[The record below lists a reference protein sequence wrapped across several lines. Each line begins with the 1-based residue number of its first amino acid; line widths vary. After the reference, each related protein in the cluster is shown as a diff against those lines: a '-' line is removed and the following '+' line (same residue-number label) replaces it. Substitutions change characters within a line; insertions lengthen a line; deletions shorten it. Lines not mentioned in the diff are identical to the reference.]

1 MDKKTNGFLIW
12 TITGLVLIA
21 LTALMVFVAQKE
33 PSNNTTINDP
43 SILRANEHSKG
54 SETATNVLIEYSDF
68 QCPACASY
76 QGVLKTIAD
85 ELSDKVKIVYRHFPL
100 ESIHPNAKIAAQAS
114 EAAALQNK
122 FWEMHD
128 KLFDNQSAWSG
139 EKNPEEKF
147 FQYATELGLDL
158 EKFKNDLQSDSVK
171 NKVNEDALLAETLG
185 LNSTPTFFLNGK
197 IIKISSYNQIKNAL
211 EQN

>member
-1 MDKKTNGFLIW
+1 MDKKTNSLLIW

-33 PSNNTTINDP
+33 PSNNAVINDP
-43 SILRANEHSKG
+43 SALRANENTKG
-54 SETATNVLIEYSDF
+54 SDTATNVLIEYSDF

-76 QGVLKTIAD
+76 QSILKTIAE

-100 ESIHPNAKIAAQAS
+100 ESIHPNAKLAAQAS
-114 EAAALQNK
+114 EAAAIQNK

-128 KLFDNQSAWSG
+128 KLFDLQSEWSN
-139 EKNPEEKF
+139 EKNPSEKF
-147 FQYATELGLDL
+147 EQYATELGLDL

-171 NKVNEDALLAETLG
+171 NKVNEDALLAQTLR